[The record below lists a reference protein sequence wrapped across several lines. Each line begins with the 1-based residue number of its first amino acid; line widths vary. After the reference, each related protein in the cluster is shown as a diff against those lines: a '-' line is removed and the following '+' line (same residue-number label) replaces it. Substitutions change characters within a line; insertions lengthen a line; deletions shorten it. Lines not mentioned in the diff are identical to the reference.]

1 MDATR
6 LQETHHETLK
16 PFLPYTTTAQVSALS
31 EVATLQAN
39 RKAPGGKSTPARAF
53 AQCCT

>member
-6 LQETHHETLK
+6 LQEAHHETLK
-16 PFLPYTTTAQVSALS
+16 PFLPYTTTAQFIALS
-31 EVATLQAN
+31 EVAALQAN